1 MLNLQ
6 EIIGQPLVV
15 TGARSEEEAVHAL
28 EQVVHLVRASS
39 EITTVRLTDCA
50 ISGHAGRCISEVGRL
65 MKQLG
70 AGSTA
75 HFLQEACPRGALLHL
90 PRFLEQGRESSRV
103 ILLER
108 GHTRQRKEAEG
119 EKEMPLQNGRNRSP
133 VRLLPARRPVVN
145 LVGRRSRSRSAR
157 SAPQGPN
164 SCAADKSRK
173 KAAGSQ
179 EEQEEVSEGEEEEES
194 TDDEEEEEEEGEE
207 MSEESEE
214 EGESDESEI
223 CGRDVEA
230 APNDVARERKA
241 ARTRDAS
248 SEERVPLTKDK
259 IEEKL
264 DRRLPIGFGGD
275 EAMADAVTT
284 LRTEMG
290 RKASHEQLE
299 DLEHQQCKA
308 FERFVGR
315 WEACAEARRRNL
327 QDEVSSA
334 ICEVQRPAAKASEG
348 LRPGEARLPAERVS
362 AASANRLEDLCQ
374 MQTQLK
380 RELAGL
386 RTEMSNQVS
395 QLKLEGATE
404 ARPKSTLSEHWE
416 QRYQSLSATVESLKV
431 GLEATRRSIKETS
444 AMREQAWLDGLR
456 LRVDACAEGV
466 ASEVRIREESTQ
478 RLESLL
484 QKTRQDLE
492 AKIDAVG
499 GDLEKQFNGVLASQN
514 DKGLHLELM
523 GAMQLELQKRQD
535 AETSLRDL
543 QCEMVEMR
551 SKLLRKEHALLEAT
565 GFKEPSREVAREP
578 SKEEPTTWRPG
589 LTGTL
594 FAEPTL
600 SREPAPSN
608 GPSPETGSPLSD
620 LRASSTPG
628 ILRPK
633 LPPRFQQWPT

>member
-1 MLNLQ
+1 MPSSRQHETMDFTVGDKVCVLPGRHFQDFAAGDSGMVSMVDRKAQTCQVYFDHRLGSEPLNVAFRNLSRVD
-6 EIIGQPLVV
+6 GGSGSSWPV
-15 TGARSEEEAVHAL
+15 
-28 EQVVHLVRASS
+28 SS
-39 EITTVRLTDCA
+39 EILQTEVEE
-50 ISGHAGRCISEVGRL
+50 GGAGPRRPKARELDVAPVLGGA
-65 MKQLG
+65 LG
-70 AGSTA
+70 ALASAGYWEGALAHLGSTPSPSYPSGTGDDGA
-75 HFLQEACPRGALLHL
+75 LASALEASAAAKAEVHAAALAEASKAGLKLKDLDEKVVRHNREHWLGLECLQEKVGDLSATQKALH
-90 PRFLEQGRESSRV
+90 EQLSASLKKDVHGLREH
-103 ILLER
+103 IDEL
-108 GHTRQRKEAEG
+108 
-119 EKEMPLQNGRNRSP
+119 
-133 VRLLPARRPVVN
+133 
-145 LVGRRSRSRSAR
+145 
-157 SAPQGPN
+157 
-164 SCAADKSRK
+164 
-173 KAAGSQ
+173 
-179 EEQEEVSEGEEEEES
+179 S
-194 TDDEEEEEEEGEE
+194 TK
-207 MSEESEE
+207 
-214 EGESDESEI
+214 
-223 CGRDVEA
+223 CQ
-230 APNDVARERKA
+230 
-241 ARTRDAS
+241 
-248 SEERVPLTKDK
+248 
-259 IEEKL
+259 
-264 DRRLPIGFGGD
+264 
-275 EAMADAVTT
+275 AMADAVTT

>member
-1 MLNLQ
+1 VLPLAEAEEAGPRRKAERELDVAPVLGSALGALASAGYWEGALAHLGSTPSPACPSGTGDDGALASALEASAVAKAEVHAAALAEASKAGLKLKDLDEKVVRHNREHWLGLECLQ
-6 EIIGQPLVV
+6 EKVGDLSATQKALHEQLS
-15 TGARSEEEAVHAL
+15 ASLKKDVHGLREHIDAL
-28 EQVVHLVRASS
+28 
-39 EITTVRLTDCA
+39 
-50 ISGHAGRCISEVGRL
+50 
-65 MKQLG
+65 
-70 AGSTA
+70 STKC
-75 HFLQEACPRGALLHL
+75 Q
-90 PRFLEQGRESSRV
+90 
-103 ILLER
+103 
-108 GHTRQRKEAEG
+108 
-119 EKEMPLQNGRNRSP
+119 
-133 VRLLPARRPVVN
+133 
-145 LVGRRSRSRSAR
+145 
-157 SAPQGPN
+157 
-164 SCAADKSRK
+164 
-173 KAAGSQ
+173 
-179 EEQEEVSEGEEEEES
+179 
-194 TDDEEEEEEEGEE
+194 
-207 MSEESEE
+207 
-214 EGESDESEI
+214 
-223 CGRDVEA
+223 
-230 APNDVARERKA
+230 
-241 ARTRDAS
+241 
-248 SEERVPLTKDK
+248 
-259 IEEKL
+259 
-264 DRRLPIGFGGD
+264 
-275 EAMADAVTT
+275 AMADAVTT

-334 ICEVQRPAAKASEG
+334 LCEVQRPAAKASEG
-348 LRPGEARLPAERVS
+348 QLRPGEAVPLNPMSSWQMELQRKVDELQARLPAGRVS
-362 AASANRLEDLCQ
+362 AAGANRLEDLCQ
-374 MQTQLK
+374 MQTELK

-386 RTEMSNQVS
+386 RTELSNQVS

-404 ARPKSTLSEHWE
+404 ARTKSTLSEHWE
-416 QRYQSLSATVESLKV
+416 QRYQSLTATVDSLKA
-431 GLEATRRSIKETS
+431 GLEATRRSIKEAS

-478 RLESLL
+478 RLECLL

-499 GDLEKQFNGVLASQN
+499 GALEKQFHGVLASQN

-551 SKLLRKEHALLEAT
+551 SKLLRKEHALLEAS
-565 GFKEPSREVAREP
+565 GFREPSKDSKEVAREP

-594 FAEPTL
+594 FSEPML

-608 GPSPETGSPLSD
+608 GTGPSPETASPLSD
-620 LRASSTPG
+620 LRASSTPA

-633 LPPRFQQWPT
+633 MPPRFQQWPT